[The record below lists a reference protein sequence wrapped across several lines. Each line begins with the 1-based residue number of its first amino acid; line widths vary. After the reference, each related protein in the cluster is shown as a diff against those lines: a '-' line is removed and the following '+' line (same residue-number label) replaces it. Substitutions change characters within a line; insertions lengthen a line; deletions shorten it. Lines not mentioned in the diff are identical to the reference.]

1 MVGLVHKISD
11 YYFLLEAA
19 FIKKIKE
26 KVNSVFLFFKTK
38 IERQKSFVENQ
49 MFEQAEMTDDTGTK

>member
-19 FIKKIKE
+19 FFKKIKE
-26 KVNSVFLFFKTK
+26 KVNSVFFISFSSK
-38 IERQKSFVENQ
+38 QKLK
-49 MFEQAEMTDDTGTK
+49 D